1 VRPWWELQERGQEL
15 MLQAP
20 LQELPA
26 GISSSLTF
34 DVRSWLRES
43 LVYIEAHKFIS
54 SDLTELKH
62 SLEWIDPEDPTDLG
76 ISVQRTQESA
86 GLITQPRSTRTRE
99 CLPLAPGPRTA
110 GHGESHQA
118 RLA

>member
-1 VRPWWELQERGQEL
+1 VTGPVVPAQGQLVQVRVRPWWELQELGQEL

-43 LVYIEAHKFIS
+43 LVYIEAQKFIRS
-54 SDLTELKH
+54 SL
-62 SLEWIDPEDPTDLG
+62 SPG
-76 ISVQRTQESA
+76 VSSSQ
-86 GLITQPRSTRTRE
+86 GLPRV
-99 CLPLAPGPRTA
+99 
-110 GHGESHQA
+110 
-118 RLA
+118 